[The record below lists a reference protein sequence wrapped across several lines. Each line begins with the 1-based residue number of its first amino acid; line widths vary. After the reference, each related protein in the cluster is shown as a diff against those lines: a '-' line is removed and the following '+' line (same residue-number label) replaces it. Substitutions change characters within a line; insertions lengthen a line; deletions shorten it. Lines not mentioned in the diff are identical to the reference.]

1 MEVLWVLRERK
12 GKDGSVFI
20 FDTRVWQAR
29 ERVELGWAGV
39 VVGTPVLTVR
49 RLMNIRGQKGSAAE
63 GGNGWW

>member
-29 ERVELGWAGV
+29 ERV
-39 VVGTPVLTVR
+39 VVGW
-49 RLMNIRGQKGSAAE
+49 
-63 GGNGWW
+63 GGGWDASSHCLWED